1 MLLVHNGIVE
11 NYEEL
16 RDHFM
21 LSKDLK
27 SETDTEVVAGVL
39 NRYYDGDPHKAIAQT
54 VKHLK
59 GTFALVIIFDDIP
72 DVIYAIRNVSPIVAA
87 CTEDGTMLASDVAAL
102 GSHAT
107 EYMVVRSIRSL
118 SCTKTILKCLT

>member
-1 MLLVHNGIVE
+1 M
-11 NYEEL
+11 
-16 RDHFM
+16 
-21 LSKDLK
+21 
-27 SETDTEVVAGVL
+27 VAGVL

-87 CTEDGTMLASDVAAL
+87 RTEDGTMLASDVAAL

-107 EYMVVRSIRSL
+107 EYMVVPEYQIVEL
-118 SCTKTILKCLT
+118 HKDDIKVFDLKGKGAEDRVFGD